1 MMSFRLGFIK
11 PLTVASMFCLM
22 LTVAFT
28 SLAQERDFSAVDI
41 KTHKITDT
49 IYMLE
54 GAGGNIGVSAGED
67 GVFLVDDQYAPLT
80 DKIVAAIEKIS
91 DKDIRFLINTHI
103 HPDHTGGN
111 ENFGKRGVIIVGHDN
126 IRSRLQQSMFGR
138 PPLPDIAL
146 PIITFNDTVTFHMNG
161 EAVRALKLPSAHT
174 DGDTLIHFQGSDVIH
189 AGDVFRTTTYPY
201 IDKAH
206 GGSFAGM
213 LDALALLIEMA
224 GPNTKV
230 IPGHGVI
237 ADRDMVETFRTML
250 VTIKD
255 RMMAQIQQGKT
266 LEEVMAANITEDYD
280 ARWAPEPGGF
290 FSKEA
295 FISLVYEELQAA
307 P

>member
-1 MMSFRLGFIK
+1 MSFRLGCIT
-11 PLTVASMFCLM
+11 PLTVASMLCL
-22 LTVAFT
+22 LLSGAFT

-41 KTHKITDT
+41 KTHKITNT

-161 EAVRALKLPSAHT
+161 EAVRAFKLPSAHT

-213 LDALALLIEMA
+213 LEALALLIEMA
-224 GPNTKV
+224 GPNTKI

-237 ADRDMVETFRTML
+237 ADRDMVKTFHTML

-255 RMMAQIQQGKT
+255 RMMEQIQQGKT

-280 ARWAPEPGGF
+280 ARWAPKPGGF

-295 FISLVYEELQAA
+295 FISLVYEELKAA
-307 P
+307 Q

>member
-1 MMSFRLGFIK
+1 MSCRFGFILSFMAASTLSLLL
-11 PLTVASMFCLM
+11 LTPSTA
-22 LTVAFT
+22 
-28 SLAQERDFSAVDI
+28 LAQERDFSSVEI
-41 KTHKITDT
+41 QTHKITDA

-67 GVFLVDDQYAPLT
+67 GVFLIDDQFAPLT

-126 IRSRLQQSMFGR
+126 IRSRLQESMFNR

-146 PIITFNDTVTFHMNG
+146 PIITFNDTVTFHING
-161 EAVRALKLPSAHT
+161 EAVRAIKLPNAHT

-206 GGSFAGM
+206 GGSFQGT
-213 LDALALLIEMA
+213 LDALAILIKMA
-224 GPNTKV
+224 GPNTKI
-230 IPGHGVI
+230 IPGHGII
-237 ADRDMVETFRTML
+237 ADRDMAETFRTML

-255 RMMAQIQQGKT
+255 RMMAQIQQNKT
-266 LEEVMAANITEDYD
+266 LQEVMAANITEDYD
-280 ARWAPEPGGF
+280 ERWAPQPGSF
-290 FSKEA
+290 FSKES
-295 FISLVYEELQAA
+295 FISLVYAELKAA